1 MSVRSSAGRPAST
14 EARAA
19 SHASPSPSSN
29 VRISSAEPVS
39 SLKFSSS
46 RAVRPLNQRVGE
58 ASSRVT

>member
-1 MSVRSSAGRPAST
+1 MPAST
-14 EARAA
+14 AARAA
-19 SHASPSPSSN
+19 SHASPSPSSK